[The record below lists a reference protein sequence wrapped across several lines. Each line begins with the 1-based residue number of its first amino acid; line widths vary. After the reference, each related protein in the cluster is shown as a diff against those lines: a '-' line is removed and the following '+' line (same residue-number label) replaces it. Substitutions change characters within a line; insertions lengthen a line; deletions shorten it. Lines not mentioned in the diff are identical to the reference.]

1 MHINFL
7 TRWAAV
13 FLASVVVVAQA
24 QEVASGIFGYAN
36 LTMLGNSDTVVSLP
50 FSRLATASET
60 VASVAGSV
68 VTVQTTS
75 NWTVNQ
81 FVYASGT
88 QSNTYFLRFDSG
100 AMEGRYFDVTANGTN
115 SVTVNLGTDS
125 LATVVAT
132 DKISIVP
139 HWTFGVVFANGNG
152 IHPSTSTLTHKTEV
166 LIPGLTNSGINLG
179 VGSVYYYYSNSPT
192 TVAWRNTA
200 SSSTNVN
207 DDIIQPNA
215 YLVIR
220 HKIATNTTF
229 TSFGDVLLTKV
240 RIPIRTSTTVKQD
253 NAVGLIRPLPVALT
267 NAGLFESGAF
277 VPSTSSLTHKDEL
290 LAFDNTTTNQNKG
303 VALVYYY
310 YNSAWRRSDLASSV
324 DVGGSNVFQLG
335 NGYIIRKAISSTN
348 SPAWLNSPT
357 Y

>member
-1 MHINFL
+1 
-7 TRWAAV
+7 
-13 FLASVVVVAQA
+13 
-24 QEVASGIFGYAN
+24 
-36 LTMLGNSDTVVSLP
+36 
-50 FSRLATASET
+50 
-60 VASVAGSV
+60 
-68 VTVQTTS
+68 
-75 NWTVNQ
+75 
-81 FVYASGT
+81 
-88 QSNTYFLRFDSG
+88 
-100 AMEGRYFDVTANGTN
+100 
-115 SVTVNLGTDS
+115 
-125 LATVVAT
+125 
-132 DKISIVP
+132 
-139 HWTFGVVFANGNG
+139 
-152 IHPSTSTLTHKTEV
+152 
-166 LIPGLTNSGINLG
+166 
-179 VGSVYYYYSNSPT
+179 
-192 TVAWRNTA
+192 
-200 SSSTNVN
+200 VN